1 MSSVS
6 KVTHAKSPLLCPL
19 SSLETPLI
27 FFFKNKKQKRKQI
40 MILAAN
46 KLTVSGM
53 GKLEAEKRKCPTS
66 KEGGAAKRHRGEG
79 SCHSQEER
87 PKETAQSQGADRG
100 KGAKGKGRL
109 W

>member
-1 MSSVS
+1 
-6 KVTHAKSPLLCPL
+6 LL
-19 SSLETPLI
+19 
-27 FFFKNKKQKRKQI
+27 
-40 MILAAN
+40 AN

-53 GKLEAEKRKCPTS
+53 GRLEAEKRKCPTS

-100 KGAKGKGRL
+100 KGEVEAVVKRKRPLSEGGGAAKKHRGEGL
-109 W
+109 GGVGEG